1 MRGAKVRL
9 PNSNVF
15 ERPINMLYPIEAT
28 KINDT
33 NKSYSPLE
41 KGNEPETDFVVN
53 TNEFCFDKNCQ
64 ENDNVVKP
72 NVVIG
77 PDDGADMKKE
87 GNIGGSEDICDKQQ
101 VTASRPRR
109 EEAEEAD
116 LKIKHCH

>member
-41 KGNEPETDFVVN
+41 KENEPEINFVVN
-53 TNEFCFDKNCQ
+53 SNGFCFDNTVLKI
-64 ENDNVVKP
+64 DNVVKS
-72 NVVIG
+72 NLVIK
-77 PDDGADMKKE
+77 PDDD
-87 GNIGGSEDICDKQQ
+87 
-101 VTASRPRR
+101 V
-109 EEAEEAD
+109 D
-116 LKIKHCH
+116 LKDE